1 MKGQHFSYAHTLISK
16 TSVEWFAIADW
27 EKKPAWYLHQINDI
41 FLCFSD
47 LLIGMKVDRT
57 TEKDDLVQK
66 QTRGQQ
72 VRRFVEKSK
81 SNEQPRYT
89 QRKQATD
96 IGKPQGEQETRRTRD
111 TKRRYNKT

>member
-1 MKGQHFSYAHTLISK
+1 
-16 TSVEWFAIADW
+16 
-27 EKKPAWYLHQINDI
+27 
-41 FLCFSD
+41 
-47 LLIGMKVDRT
+47 MKVDRT

-111 TKRRYNKT
+111 TKRRYNKTKSCWGGVFVVN